1 MERRLRSIIEVWGQ
15 SEYNGA
21 MIESLKE
28 VIKPGSEEEDLVRRI
43 DFDRLPRH
51 VAVIMD
57 GNGRWAKKRNLPRV
71 EGHRAGSRSVR
82 EVVETSARLGIQ
94 YLTLYAF
101 SKENWRRPRAEVRT
115 LWKLLEDY
123 LKREDKTLVKN
134 RIRLRVIGQIEAL
147 PASAQRELDRVMELT
162 KDNDR
167 LTVIGA
173 LNYGGRAE
181 IVEAVKKL
189 ASQNDLD
196 IADLDED
203 MFSKY
208 LNTAGIPDPDLLI
221 RTSGELRISNF
232 LLWQIAY
239 AEIWITPLFW
249 PDFKRKDLL
258 QAIVDYQMRERRF
271 GDIQAS

>member
-1 MERRLRSIIEVWGQ
+1 ML
-15 SEYNGA
+15 
-21 MIESLKE
+21 ESLKGF
-28 VIKPGSEEEDLVRRI
+28 IRSGSEEEDLARQI

-71 EGHRAGSRSVR
+71 EGHRAGSKSVR
-82 EVVETSARLGIQ
+82 EVVETSARLGIR

-101 SKENWRRPRAEVRT
+101 SKENWKRPRAEVST

-123 LKREDKTLVKN
+123 LKREDKTMMKN
-134 RIRLRVIGQIEAL
+134 RVRLQVIGQIEAL

-162 KDNDR
+162 RENDR

-181 IVEAVKKL
+181 IVDAVKKW
-189 ASQNDLD
+189 ASGGDQNID
-196 IADLDED
+196 DLDED
-203 MFSKY
+203 TFSGY
-208 LNTAGIPDPDLLI
+208 LYTAGIPDPDLLI

-239 AEIWITPLFW
+239 AEIHVTPLYW
-249 PDFKRKDLL
+249 PDFKKKQYL
-258 QAIVDYQMRERRF
+258 QAILDYQSRERRF